1 MRFYVQLDPRT
12 LPEIPNDLKF
22 TNVVPRGVNRG
33 DCQNPPQ
40 GSAARTLLEACWKV
54 VWPRFAKRLRGL
66 TRQSSALCYV
76 DPGEPAQPFH
86 CDADGDKRYH
96 TVMVPLTS
104 DIDSGGT
111 EFEDGVAFNAVKG
124 LAYCFDGNFIHR
136 GAAHR
141 GSSRRVYAAYVV
153 CPAGAPPDPNVFYA
167 K

>member
-1 MRFYVQLDPRT
+1 M
-12 LPEIPNDLKF
+12 
-22 TNVVPRGVNRG
+22 
-33 DCQNPPQ
+33 
-40 GSAARTLLEACWKV
+40 

-111 EFEDGVAFNAVKG
+111 EFEDGVAFKAVKG
-124 LAYCFDGNFIHR
+124 LAYCFDGAFIHR

-153 CPAGAPPDPNVFYA
+153 CPAGAPPDPNVFYS